1 MLNPSA
7 DLVSFIGNVS
17 VVIMLWTAVTT
28 VVCKR
33 VQAVEGGTPAASI
46 RVLYDLPHP
55 EVTVQLS
62 LKLGFTELSNGLG
75 HQDIIRKL
83 GGFDDLCGKVIGLRL
98 NAITYV
104 LNIDKT
110 YTMQKEKILI
120 KFQKRAALLRHC
132 VMQQGGF
139 FMGGQ
144 DERKCKLL
152 RHCSAAEATGGSWL
166 LYKEGS
172 CQDCGPDCKTDR
184 CGYYF
189 LAVISD
195 SSSYLKR
202 SVVMFVADKGR

>member
-1 MLNPSA
+1 MA
-7 DLVSFIGNVS
+7 DLSCDDSINV
-17 VVIMLWTAVTT
+17 
-28 VVCKR
+28 
-33 VQAVEGGTPAASI
+33 GTPAQPQSQAMGAARRDPRRGEIPVTHSQVRFLFLPLPGEVVSGIQAS
-46 RVLYDLPHP
+46 
-55 EVTVQLS
+55 
-62 LKLGFTELSNGLG
+62 
-75 HQDIIRKL
+75 
-83 GGFDDLCGKVIGLRL
+83 
-98 NAITYV
+98 
-104 LNIDKT
+104 
-110 YTMQKEKILI
+110 KILI

-166 LYKEGS
+166 LYKEGG

-184 CGYYF
+184 RRYYF

-195 SSSYLKR
+195 SSSYLRR